1 MPPFN
6 PSPPTSG
13 GCDDENP
20 LMTDVEQYFSADSL
34 TAPGKSKNLYDI
46 MPFNLF
52 LRQSCANGFKNAAFC
67 CNSLRAVA
75 Q

>member
-1 MPPFN
+1 
-6 PSPPTSG
+6 
-13 GCDDENP
+13 
-20 LMTDVEQYFSADSL
+20 MTDVEQYFSADSL